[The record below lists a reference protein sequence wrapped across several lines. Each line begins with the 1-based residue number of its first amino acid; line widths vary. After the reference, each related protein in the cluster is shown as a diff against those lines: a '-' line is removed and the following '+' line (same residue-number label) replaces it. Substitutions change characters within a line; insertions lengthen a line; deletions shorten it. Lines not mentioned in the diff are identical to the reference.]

1 MNIEDLYRGLD
12 PDDRYELESV
22 GNKIKE
28 GKVILFMGAAVHCP
42 SPKEA
47 PLEAWQGVYAGA
59 DRPPMGGELADY
71 FINKLPRF
79 QGIEKH
85 SLSWLTQLY
94 QVKKSRSELID
105 EIDKVLANKKV
116 SPIVNALAEMNFKYI
131 ITTNYD
137 QLFEQAL
144 MRAGKNLKNKGIY
157 KPNKP
162 LASGEARL
170 PEPTTD
176 FAASEVTTESPFL
189 YKIHGDIEAVYE
201 KSEADGRRRYNEK
214 EDAIVLTDEDYIH
227 FILRMSEKNN
237 LNNTAT
243 NFNPIPASFTK
254 ILADPDDVTV
264 MFVGYSLMD
273 YNLRLLFKSALWKK
287 DMATQL
293 RKWSVDLWPDRSIQK
308 VFEGYNITFIQK
320 NAWSAI
326 PYLYKHIF
334 GKDMQL

>member
-1 MNIEDLYRGLD
+1 MNAEDLYKNLD
-12 PDDRYELESV
+12 RDDRYELESV
-22 GNKIKE
+22 GDKIKD

-42 SPKEA
+42 SPSDPSEQKG
-47 PLEAWQGVYAGA
+47 LYADA
-59 DRPPMGGELADY
+59 DRPPMGSELADY
-71 FINKLPRF
+71 FSKKLP
-79 QGIEKH
+79 QIEGIEKH
-85 SLSWLTQLY
+85 SLSWLTQFY
-94 QVKKSRSELID
+94 QVKKSRMELIE
-105 EIDKVLANKKV
+105 EIDKVLANKKP
-116 SPIVNALAEMNFKYI
+116 SPLVNALAEMNFKYI

-144 MRAGKNLKNKGIY
+144 LRAGKSVQNKGIY

-162 LASGEARL
+162 LANGEFRL

-176 FAASEVTTESPFL
+176 FANADIKTEAPFL
-189 YKIHGDIEAVYE
+189 YKIHGDIEAVFE
-201 KSEADGRRRYNEK
+201 KPENGGRKRYNEK
-214 EDAIVLTDEDYIH
+214 EDAIVITDEDYIH

-254 ILADPDDVTV
+254 ILADPEDITV
-264 MFVGYSLMD
+264 MFIGYSLMD
-273 YNLRLLFKSALWKK
+273 YNLRLLFKSTLWKK

-293 RKWSVDLWPDRSIQK
+293 RKWSVDLWPDKSIQK

-334 GKDMQL
+334 GKEMAV